1 MVANNA
7 YPTLNGITPSWAD
20 ATITLAPDGAPLLE
34 SLDIK
39 AINTNT
45 SVEVGSQKAG
55 GRVMKRTTGDLSNEA
70 SVTLYRGGFQRLV
83 RGLMAVAPSR
93 GAVKL
98 LRFVH
103 FNIAYQYTPQG
114 DTEIYERRIKG
125 CFMTGAAVNG
135 AEGTDPSEVEVP
147 LSVAEICD
155 VIDGVE
161 VSLL

>member
-1 MVANNA
+1 V
-7 YPTLNGITPSWAD
+7 
-20 ATITLAPDGAPLLE
+20 ITLAPDGSPLLE

-39 AINTNT
+39 AINTNA
-45 SVEVGSQKAG
+45 SVETGAQKSG
-55 GRVMKRTTGDLSNEA
+55 GRVMKRTTGDLTTECSM
-70 SVTLYRGGFQRLV
+70 TLYRSGYQKLL

-93 GAVKL
+93 GSVRL
-98 LRFVH
+98 IRFVH

-114 DTEIYERRIKG
+114 DPEVYERRVKG
-125 CFMTGAAVNG
+125 CFISGTAMNG

-147 LSVAEICD
+147 LSVVEICD